1 MSWLSLVLPSNQESC
16 FPKSSVP
23 SLYPSHFSVSKLTKQ
38 LMLLE
43 TKTQSQEK
51 ELTQNKE
58 QMEIL
63 RTECQEL
70 KTRLDGK
77 IAMNV
82 HASIVNELKR

>member
-1 MSWLSLVLPSNQESC
+1 MVIHLFC
-16 FPKSSVP
+16 
-23 SLYPSHFSVSKLTKQ
+23 FSVSKLTKQ

-51 ELTQNKE
+51 ELSVNKE
-58 QMEIL
+58 QLESL

-70 KTRLDGK
+70 KAQLDGK
-77 IAMNV
+77 IAMDI